1 MALPCVRLGSVR
13 LRSGVVLRSLCR
25 SSSLQAAA
33 APEEVDI
40 PKKKTWDKTAVLQ
53 ALAYTVNHDPTS
65 SSYIFQD
72 DPYLTPK
79 SSADYI
85 VFSKSKESGRNAAQY
100 VVNMYPNLFEK
111 MIPEPHIPCLMPENT
126 KPQIE
131 GISEEALIE
140 RIQLRKLK
148 DSVNLYDQL
157 LQAGTPPSL
166 QTTNRLLDLLCFYGD
181 KEPATESQTNQ
192 EQESENEINRK
203 TPDLQNLPEVKRWRD
218 NNNAERIFN
227 LMPEKDEHSYRT
239 MIRGMVKH
247 GAATKA
253 FDMYTDLL
261 NNRLTGDVYTFN
273 ALITAAPR
281 VKSESKEKW
290 ALIVDLLNQMIHQK
304 VKPNLLTFNAILSS
318 LRKTG
323 LKGIA
328 LQTLNEMKALNI
340 EPSLA
345 TFNHLLALFYKPGY
359 SSNQAEVLEQILHVI
374 QGKSFTAQDPDD
386 VKFFAEAIRVCLETK
401 DLELAYKLDAL
412 KNVADNWKLLG
423 SRTLQTY
430 YYSKFFSLICML
442 ENLDVVLKWYR
453 ENIPSRYFPHVKS
466 LVDLLQVIE
475 MENRMELIPQ
485 IWKDVYLIGHTN
497 KDNLI
502 QDFLQVM
509 TREKQSPE
517 LQAEFAE
524 IATTM
529 KTILESNT
537 RTSQQMSAT
546 ILGDITILLCRGG
559 RMEEVW
565 KTLASFKSQNLV
577 PGPHVVEECL
587 GCATTSKNT
596 SMAINLVQLA
606 VNYSLPNTAK
616 LAQIVLDELTLT
628 EEQRLTL
635 EDLTQSSSSSSS
647 SDSDQE

>member
-340 EPSLA
+340 VDVTSDITFSFLEPSLA

-485 IWKDVYLIGHTN
+485 IWKGN
-497 KDNLI
+497 PN
-502 QDFLQVM
+502 
-509 TREKQSPE
+509 

-565 KTLASFKSQNLV
+565 
-577 PGPHVVEECL
+577 PHVVEECL